1 MNTDIPHHTVRRL
14 WEALVELE
22 HLEWRAMPVG
32 TDPAA
37 HRPQEDWEIAI
48 AAAHLAQD
56 AWGEATQ
63 DHLHPPALSAEVDR
77 LPRLCQ
83 EIENR
88 TVSLTRGGPFANRR
102 DLVEIIHDSVALTRK
117 AMPGAREPAATRA
130 ASAHSSVVAR
140 QL

>member
-32 TDPAA
+32 TDPAG

-48 AAAHLAQD
+48 AAAQLAQE
-56 AWGEATQ
+56 ALGEAT
-63 DHLHPPALSAEVDR
+63 HHYLHPPALSSEVDR
-77 LPRLCQ
+77 LPGLCQ

-88 TVSLTRGGPFANRR
+88 TVSLTQEGRLADRR
-102 DLVEIIHDSVALTRK
+102 DLVGIIHESVALTRK
-117 AMPGAREPAATRA
+117 AIHGGSEPARDHC
-130 ASAHSSVVAR
+130 ASSDAPVVAS
-140 QL
+140 QP